1 MKCVRMVAIAAALLS
16 GVASTEAQTH
26 NDAKSTVDRKANIG
40 NRLTVTTADGTEVI
54 GRLLRLDGEHLV
66 LQQDRGERTFRYTE
80 IDRVRKRKNGV
91 LGALIGFGAGAA
103 LGWPVAELSANEGGS
118 RSDGV
123 WIALAGLGAGL
134 GIDALLGSNPTI
146 YRSSSRTSVTVT
158 PSRNGGLLAFSHAGD
173 PRAGC
178 TRSLPGARAVTFVQ
192 SDPSPLGGVVS

>member
-1 MKCVRMVAIAAALLS
+1 MKFVRMVATAAALLI

-26 NDAKSTVDRKANIG
+26 NDAKSTIDRKANIG
-40 NRLTVTTADGTEVI
+40 NRLTITTADGTEVI

-66 LQQDRGERTFRYTE
+66 LQRDTGERTFRYTE

-91 LGALIGFGAGAA
+91 LLGALIGVGAGAA

-134 GIDALLGSNPTI
+134 AIDALLGSNPTI
-146 YRSSSRTSVTVT
+146 YRSSRSRTSVTVT
-158 PSRNGGLLAFSHAGD
+158 PSRNGGLLAFS
-173 PRAGC
+173 
-178 TRSLPGARAVTFVQ
+178 ARW
-192 SDPSPLGGVVS
+192 